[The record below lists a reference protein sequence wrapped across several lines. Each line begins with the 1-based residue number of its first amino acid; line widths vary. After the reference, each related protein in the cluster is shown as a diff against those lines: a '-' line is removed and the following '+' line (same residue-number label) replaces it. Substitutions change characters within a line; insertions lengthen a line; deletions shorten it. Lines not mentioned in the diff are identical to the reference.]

1 MDVLG
6 LPEFPA
12 EVPPEREGNS
22 RKAHLQM
29 CEDNPIGWTAQANLE
44 AILEDHGY
52 TTVGVHRA
60 VLARRAATISLR
72 SCLPPPDEPQV
83 PQEKEDDY
91 VHDLTSDGDVESNPG
106 PSSALSCESWNCQ
119 GKSKLYEALR
129 LGAFDAYDV
138 VCLQESNFSAED
150 RCDFSKLV
158 MQRGF
163 HCYHGGGH
171 EGHDTRGR
179 RFTMVK
185 HGWAS
190 RLLRTAWCEGQYEW
204 LGVQMDGFVLYNIH
218 RKPGGDE
225 ALYTLEVQ
233 QLMDDYNR
241 AVIVGDHNVH
251 LGDYTVE
258 AAS

>member
-1 MDVLG
+1 M
-6 LPEFPA
+6 
-12 EVPPEREGNS
+12 
-22 RKAHLQM
+22 
-29 CEDNPIGWTAQANLE
+29 
-44 AILEDHGY
+44 
-52 TTVGVHRA
+52 
-60 VLARRAATISLR
+60 
-72 SCLPPPDEPQV
+72 

-106 PSSALSCESWNCQ
+106 PSSALSCVSWNCQ

-129 LGAFDAYDV
+129 LGALDAYDV
-138 VCLQESNFSAED
+138 VCLNESNFSAED

-179 RFTMVK
+179 RFARGGLVTMVK

-233 QLMDDYNR
+233 QLMGDYNR
-241 AVIVGDHNVH
+241 AVIEPLTYRSASITWS
-251 LGDYTVE
+251 LGSCVLCCGRQAFHHRFLRRWSMHGLRSALLKWE
-258 AAS
+258 GMCRPLASMFRPRCRRATRWRPLHSISS